1 MSLRKGYAVEGRSSI
16 VSGRAAIRMSL
27 IRRGG
32 KGPEPEQMLTIQTAA
47 RRRRRP
53 HRRRGFAC
61 IRVCEQ
67 RCAAIN
73 IRPTPASCLYAKH
86 RQLGDIC
93 RDTIASISKRQGLE
107 TRHWRFLINT
117 LSNGT
122 IIRWRAR
129 TVEVM
134 KSVSKVVVVERK
146 RICLADSGG
155 LQLLKGDC
163 GGWKEGGER
172 NIFLG
177 EFKERE
183 GGSEAIRFQR
193 KFARG

>member
-1 MSLRKGYAVEGRSSI
+1 MER
-16 VSGRAAIRMSL
+16 
-27 IRRGG
+27 
-32 KGPEPEQMLTIQTAA
+32 
-47 RRRRRP
+47 
-53 HRRRGFAC
+53 
-61 IRVCEQ
+61 
-67 RCAAIN
+67 
-73 IRPTPASCLYAKH
+73 LYVGEREH
-86 RQLGDIC
+86 I
-93 RDTIASISKRQGLE
+93 
-107 TRHWRFLINT
+107 
-117 LSNGT
+117 
-122 IIRWRAR
+122 
-129 TVEVM
+129 EVM

>member
-1 MSLRKGYAVEGRSSI
+1 MYPRV
-16 VSGRAAIRMSL
+16 RAALCSDKYTADAGVVSIRETQATWGHLS
-27 IRRGG
+27 RYDR
-32 KGPEPEQMLTIQTAA
+32 EYIQ
-47 RRRRRP
+47 
-53 HRRRGFAC
+53 
-61 IRVCEQ
+61 
-67 RCAAIN
+67 
-73 IRPTPASCLYAKH
+73 
-86 RQLGDIC
+86 
-93 RDTIASISKRQGLE
+93 E
-107 TRHWRFLINT
+107 TRSRNSSLEIFNKYVVRLYVGEREH
-117 LSNGT
+117 
-122 IIRWRAR
+122 
-129 TVEVM
+129 VEVM